1 MQISQATFLD
11 DVNDWL
17 LHVTGISQD
26 KLFRGFQSQE
36 VLPADD
42 DYIVYT
48 PISQTR
54 IGTNVATLH
63 AENIDD
69 DKNAPDVNQR
79 LTRVDVQIDCYG
91 DNAFDYASAIETFAG
106 SLRCNEWLEQSNM
119 ALRVLYASNPMNGT
133 LIDETA
139 QFVPRWIVTLSVEIV
154 SSVTDLIPWI
164 EDANIDPNP
173 EVIVDKSAVKIIN
186 VDVQYKE

>member
-1 MQISQATFLD
+1 MQINPTTFLD

-54 IGTNVATLH
+54 IGTNIATLH
-63 AENIDD
+63 AENVDD

-79 LTRVDVQIDCYG
+79 LTRIDVQIDCYG
-91 DNAFDYASAIETFAG
+91 ENAFDYASAIETFAG

-119 ALRVLYASNPMNGT
+119 ALRVLYANNPMNGT

-173 EVIVDKSAVKIIN
+173 EIIVDKSAVKIIN